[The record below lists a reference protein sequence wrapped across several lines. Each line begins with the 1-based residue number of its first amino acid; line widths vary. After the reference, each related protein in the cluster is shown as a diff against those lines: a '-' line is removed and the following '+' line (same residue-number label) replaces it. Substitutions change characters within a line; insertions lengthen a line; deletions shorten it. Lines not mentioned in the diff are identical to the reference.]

1 MTDEEFRRT
10 FIPLRSYAVH
20 LARAMSCSADEAED
34 VAQDAMVRAYNHRDE
49 YDPMRPARAWF
60 TVIVRHIVIDHHR
73 RAAHREH
80 VVEVARDAYPVVT
93 RDPSCDLAMLGILA
107 DAAARA
113 SCGAMDI
120 DAAIMAHVQG
130 YTYKEIAR
138 ELSMEGR
145 FVSVAQ
151 AKRLARI
158 GLDRLKSE
166 LLRAGSGVPSNDTR
180 SRRRR
185 CRRTDVRIEIESED
199 CQGSLPLLLD

>member
-1 MTDEEFRRT
+1 
-10 FIPLRSYAVH
+10 
-20 LARAMSCSADEAED
+20 MSCSADEAED

-49 YDPMRPARAWF
+49 YDPMRPARAWL

-93 RDPSCDLAMLGILA
+93 RDPSCDVAILGILA

-113 SCGAMDI
+113 SSGAVDI

-145 FVSVAQ
+145 YVSVAQ

-158 GLDRLKSE
+158 GLDRLRSE
-166 LLRAGSGVPSNDTR
+166 LLRSGSWVSSNEPR
-180 SRRRR
+180 ARKCR
-185 CRRTDVRIEIESED
+185 CHRTDVRIGIDSDDRQE
-199 CQGSLPLLLD
+199 SLPLLLD